1 MLGEPEYSM
10 NELFAQLGLDSSDEA
25 IDSFVE
31 NNKLAKE
38 EKVIEAAVWNDNQRA
53 LLQEQWNK
61 DAAWV
66 EVIDDLNVRMHPDS
80 QTQKVVSYQTK

>member
-25 IDSFVE
+25 IDSFIA
-31 NNKLAKE
+31 NNPLAKD
-38 EKVIEAAVWNDNQRA
+38 EKLTESHIWTDNQRA
-53 LLQEQWNK
+53 FLQEEWNK

-66 EVIDDLNVRMHPDS
+66 ETIDELNVRLHPDA
-80 QTQKVVSYQTK
+80 

>member
-25 IDSFVE
+25 IDSFIE
-31 NNKLAKE
+31 KHQLAKNE
-38 EKVIEAAVWNDNQRA
+38 ELIKSDVWNNSQRMF
-53 LLQEQWNK
+53 LQEEWTQ

-66 EVIDDLNVRMHPDS
+66 ETIDELNVRMHPDA
-80 QTQKVVSYQTK
+80 

>member
-1 MLGEPEYSM
+1 MLGEPEYNM

-25 IDSFVE
+25 IDSFIE
-31 NNKLAKE
+31 KNQLAKE
-38 EKVIEAAVWNDNQRA
+38 EQLIESTVWNDSQRA
-53 LLQEQWNK
+53 FLQEEWNK

-80 QTQKVVSYQTK
+80 

>member
-1 MLGEPEYSM
+1 MLGEPEYNM

-25 IDSFVE
+25 IDSFIE
-31 NNKLAKE
+31 KNQLAKE
-38 EKVIEAAVWNDNQRA
+38 EKLIESTVWNDSQRA
-53 LLQEQWNK
+53 FLQEEWNK

-80 QTQKVVSYQTK
+80 

>member
-1 MLGEPEYSM
+1 MLGESEYNM

-38 EKVIEAAVWNDNQRA
+38 EKLIEAAVWNDNQSA
-53 LLQEQWNK
+53 FLQEEWNK

-66 EVIDDLNVRMHPDS
+66 EVIDDLNVRMHPDA
-80 QTQKVVSYQTK
+80 